1 MPIPLGIFAT
11 AGAGGG
17 AITSFDHISTTILG
31 ADASTVTFS
40 SIPQNYQ
47 HLQLRWACR
56 TGSGAS
62 TIYLQ
67 VYLNSDTG
75 ANYNGHAF
83 FANGTNVYNEN
94 YTPTNS
100 INAKY
105 GSVSNAV
112 GAWGVGVMDFLDYA
126 NTTKNKTTRSLN
138 GSWYGSADRGVVL
151 SSGLWRNTSGI
162 SSITIFANGGNGS
175 WQVAAGSRF
184 SLYGLKG

>member
-1 MPIPLGIFAT
+1 MYAVRIF
-11 AGAGGG
+11 
-17 AITSFDHISTTILG
+17 SYLDNSE
-31 ADASTVTFS
+31 
-40 SIPQNYQ
+40 N
-47 HLQLRWACR
+47 ACR

-162 SSITIFANGGNGS
+162 SSITIFANGIYVGVGIINLS
-175 WQVAAGSRF
+175 NHKVKNVNQPLLANFHYRH
-184 SLYGLKG
+184 